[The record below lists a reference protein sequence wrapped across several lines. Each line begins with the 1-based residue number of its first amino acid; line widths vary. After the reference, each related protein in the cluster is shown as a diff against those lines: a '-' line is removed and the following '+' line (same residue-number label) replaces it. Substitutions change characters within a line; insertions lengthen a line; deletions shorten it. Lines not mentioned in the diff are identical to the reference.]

1 MAVQVENAAEAGNPA
16 ISSIKVDGTAGQR
29 RRIALTSSI
38 SFISLSDTSSNV
50 YLLKNNTKA
59 ASITPILKIANP
71 ANPEAKSTN
80 TVSFEAVT
88 GDVIYIVQE
97 NSFGTMNAAVR
108 TNVVTYTFEEDKLNI
123 ETTSMKP
130 IVTEG
135 QPVISY
141 NYEFDVTGP
150 IVDMLKGKSSYSWKI
165 SVETNGEYELA
176 QDGTAHIDAVLTY
189 TGLLMATPF
198 DQPETTFSISV
209 AITDTTTGKVAG
221 TAELLLPVG
230 RGLS

>member
-1 MAVQVENAAEAGNPA
+1 
-16 ISSIKVDGTAGQR
+16 
-29 RRIALTSSI
+29 
-38 SFISLSDTSSNV
+38 
-50 YLLKNNTKA
+50 
-59 ASITPILKIANP
+59 
-71 ANPEAKSTN
+71 
-80 TVSFEAVT
+80 
-88 GDVIYIVQE
+88 
-97 NSFGTMNAAVR
+97 
-108 TNVVTYTFEEDKLNI
+108 
-123 ETTSMKP
+123 MKP

-189 TGLLMATPF
+189 TGPLMATPF

-230 RGLS
+230 QGIVVKPN